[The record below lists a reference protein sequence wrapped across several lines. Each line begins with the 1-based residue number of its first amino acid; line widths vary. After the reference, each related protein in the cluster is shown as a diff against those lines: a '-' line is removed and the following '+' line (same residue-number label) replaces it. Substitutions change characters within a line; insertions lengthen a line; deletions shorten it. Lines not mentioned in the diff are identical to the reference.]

1 MVDVQGEVEARAM
14 YKRSRIEKSYRSVVL
29 RHTSAQLTL
38 VILAQLWG
46 SVSWGINF
54 FASRG
59 KAKTKSHV

>member
-46 SVSWGINF
+46 SVSWGIKMKS
-54 FASRG
+54 FASKPFWG
-59 KAKTKSHV
+59 S